1 MGARRSAR
9 AFEADGFELVDDHA
23 DADFVLNMF
32 DTDDPKAFRRSSRG
46 TYSASFYELDEVPED
61 VLRTSY
67 PNLVRTL
74 ANVVVLHVPGEGVW
88 FTTMERGTYKISDD
102 PAEVFERL
110 APLAKSKL
118 VIDNEFV
125 TDLEPELWD
134 GDEVTA
140 DISAAGKRMGELDLL
155 PAPFPVHEFL
165 NERDLRHVMRLYQV
179 GGLSYGN
186 LSARKDA
193 TRFWMSASGV
203 DKTALEE
210 PGRDILL
217 VTGYDEPNASMRISV
232 PPGVEPRRVSVDAIE
247 HWMIYQAH
255 PDVGAILHVHAW
267 MEGIAATDINYPCGT
282 QELAESV
289 AELIDREPDPA
300 HAVIGLRNHGI
311 TATGDSLTEIL
322 DRIQVGHPPPGA
334 DDLREGAGELQP
346 LTSGFAGRRPAA
358 ATAPAPRRAASAR
371 ASFDHAPDADRVDHE
386 QLQDHEVGGEGE
398 RRERERHR
406 QRPRELRVPD
416 REDERRRSTPRGR
429 RPRSGCR
436 RAPRTSSPAPSRSR
450 RRVVQISASGL

>member
-1 MGARRSAR
+1 MPRYAIWGTSTSPAHAAWVESIGAV
-9 AFEADGFELVDDHA
+9 FERDGFERVDDIA

-32 DTDDPKAFRRSSRG
+32 DASDPKAFRRQSRG
-46 TYSASFYELDEVPED
+46 TYSASFYELPDVPDD
-61 VLRTSY
+61 VLKTSY
-67 PNLVRTL
+67 PMLVRTL

-125 TDLEPELWD
+125 PDLEPELWD

-140 DISAAGKRMGELDLL
+140 DIGAAGKRMQELDLL

-165 NERDLRHVMRLYQV
+165 DERDLRHVMRLYQV

-186 LSARKDA
+186 LSARKDE

-203 DKTALEE
+203 DKSQLEV
-210 PGRDILL
+210 PCRDILL
-217 VTGYDEPNASMRISV
+217 VTGYDEPNAKMVISV
-232 PPGVEPRRVSVDAIE
+232 APGIEPRRVSVDAIE

-267 MEGIAATDINYPCGT
+267 MEGIPATDINYPCGT
-282 QELAESV
+282 QELAEAV
-289 AELIDREPDPA
+289 AELIDHEPDPS

-322 DRIQVGHPPPGA
+322 DRIEAKLLRQVPM
-334 DDLREGAGELQP
+334 
-346 LTSGFAGRRPAA
+346 T
-358 ATAPAPRRAASAR
+358 
-371 ASFDHAPDADRVDHE
+371 
-386 QLQDHEVGGEGE
+386 
-398 RRERERHR
+398 
-406 QRPRELRVPD
+406 
-416 REDERRRSTPRGR
+416 
-429 RPRSGCR
+429 
-436 RAPRTSSPAPSRSR
+436 
-450 RRVVQISASGL
+450 